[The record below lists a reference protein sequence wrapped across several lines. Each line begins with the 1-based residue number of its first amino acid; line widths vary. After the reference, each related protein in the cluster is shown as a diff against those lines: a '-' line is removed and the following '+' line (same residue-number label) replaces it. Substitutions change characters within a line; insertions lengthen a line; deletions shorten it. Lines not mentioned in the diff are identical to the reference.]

1 MGGRTTINKNI
12 VSHNVKDVVGDV
24 VIENVGDNNN
34 SVKIVNT
41 VLSAITGMRCS
52 WRMFVLRISLMGES
66 IPLNNNNNTMFLAN
80 VCLKNI
86 VDEGE

>member
-34 SVKIVNT
+34 SVKIVDT
-41 VLSAITGMRCS
+41 VLSAITGMRSS
-52 WRMFVLRISLMGES
+52 WRMFVLRILLMGES

-80 VCLKNI
+80 VFLKNI
-86 VDEGE
+86 FDEGE